1 MNWNSLKNIEE
12 KMTEKKI
19 KILLIDDDEDDYV
32 IIGDTLSK
40 TRNSGINIDWAAGYN
55 EAREMVQKRKYH
67 ICLMD
72 YRLGDVNGI
81 ELMREFFSMGL
92 EMPVI
97 ILTGQGDHDVDI
109 QAMDEGAVDYLEK
122 ANLDSVQLERAIRY
136 AIRNSDMLK
145 ALRTSEEKLRNLSS
159 RILEA
164 QENER
169 KYVARELHDSIGSG
183 LTAVRFALEQKIN
196 SMGRSTGSS
205 GTVSLERIMEM
216 IREIIEET
224 QRISSNLRPSVL
236 DTLGLLPAI
245 RSFCRSYLEIYMD
258 IQIETQL
265 NVHEEDV
272 PEKLKIICY
281 RIVQETFNNAAKH
294 SQASNLLLNIS
305 KSGDYLD
312 LFIKDNG
319 KGFDVEKT
327 ISKGY
332 ESTGMGLEGMIERVR
347 LSGGH
352 IEIRSQRGQ
361 GTTVKIRFHI
371 SKQVLFQ

>member
-1 MNWNSLKNIEE
+1 MA
-12 KMTEKKI
+12 EKKI
-19 KILLIDDDEDDYV
+19 NILLIDDDEDEYL
-32 IIGDTLSK
+32 IIGDILSK
-40 TRNSGINIDWAAGYN
+40 IRNGGLNLDWAAGHKT
-55 EAREMVQKRKYH
+55 ARDMIQKRKYD

-81 ELMREFFSMGL
+81 ELMREFFSNGL

-122 ANLDSVQLERAIRY
+122 ANLDSVHLERAIRY
-136 AIRNSDMLK
+136 AIRNSDMLQ
-145 ALRTSEEKLRNLSS
+145 ALRTSEEKLRSLSA
-159 RILEA
+159 RVLEA

-169 KYVARELHDSIGSG
+169 KSVARELHDSIGSG

-196 SMGRSTGSS
+196 SMGDSEVGS

-245 RSFCRSYLEIYMD
+245 RSFCRSYLEIYTN
-258 IQIETQL
+258 IKIETQL
-265 NVHEEDV
+265 NIREEDV

-281 RIVQETFNNAAKH
+281 RIVQETFTNVAKH
-294 SQASNLLLNIS
+294 SQASHLLLDITR
-305 KSGDYLD
+305 SGDCLD

-319 KGFDVEKT
+319 KGFNVEKT
-327 ISKGY
+327 ISKGD
-332 ESTGMGLEGMIERVR
+332 ESSGMGLEGMIERVR
-347 LSGGH
+347 LSGGQ
-352 IEIRSQRGQ
+352 IQILSERDQ
-361 GTTVKIRFHI
+361 GTAVKIRFPI
-371 SKQVLFQ
+371 SKQVPFQ

>member
-1 MNWNSLKNIEE
+1 
-12 KMTEKKI
+12 MTEKKI

-40 TRNSGINIDWAAGYN
+40 TRNSGLNIDWAAGYN
-55 EAREMVQKRKYH
+55 AAREMVQKRKYH

-122 ANLDSVQLERAIRY
+122 DNLDSVQLERAIRY

-196 SMGRSTGSS
+196 SMGRSTVNS

-258 IQIETQL
+258 IQIETEL
-265 NVHEEDV
+265 NVNEEDV

-312 LFIKDNG
+312 LFIKDDG

-352 IEIRSQRGQ
+352 IEILSERGL
-361 GTTVKIRFHI
+361 GTTVKIRFPI
-371 SKQVLFQ
+371 SKQVPFQ

>member
-1 MNWNSLKNIEE
+1 
-12 KMTEKKI
+12 MTGKEI
-19 KILLIDDDEDDYV
+19 NILLIDDDEDDYI
-32 IIGDTLSK
+32 IIGDILSK
-40 TRNSGINIDWAAGYN
+40 IKNGGLYLDWAAGHKV
-55 EAREMVQKRKYH
+55 ARDMVQKREYD

-81 ELMREFFSMGL
+81 ELMRDFFSKGL

-97 ILTGQGDHDVDI
+97 ILTGQGDHDLDI
-109 QAMDEGAVDYLEK
+109 RAMDEGAVDYLEK
-122 ANLDSVQLERAIRY
+122 ASLDSVHLERAIRY

-145 ALRTSEEKLRNLSS
+145 ALRTSEEKLRGLSS

-196 SMGRSTGSS
+196 SMGRSEVSS

-245 RSFCRSYLEIYMD
+245 RSFCRSYLEIYTN
-258 IQIETQL
+258 IKIETQL
-265 NVHEEDV
+265 NIQEEDV

-281 RIVQETFNNAAKH
+281 RIVQETFTNAAKH
-294 SQASNLLLNIS
+294 SQASHLLLDIS
-305 KSGDYLD
+305 RSGDYLD
-312 LFIKDNG
+312 LFIKDDG
-319 KGFDVEKT
+319 KGFDVEKA
-327 ISKGY
+327 ISKGD
-332 ESTGMGLEGMIERVR
+332 ESSGMGLEGMMERVR
-347 LSGGH
+347 LSGGY
-352 IEIRSQRGQ
+352 IEILSERGQ
-361 GTTVKIRFHI
+361 GTTVKTRFPI
-371 SKQVLFQ
+371 SKQVPFQ